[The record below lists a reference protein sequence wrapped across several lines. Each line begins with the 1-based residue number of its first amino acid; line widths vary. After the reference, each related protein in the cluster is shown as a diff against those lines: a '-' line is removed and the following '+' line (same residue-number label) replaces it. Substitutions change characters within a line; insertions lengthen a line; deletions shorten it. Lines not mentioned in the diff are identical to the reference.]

1 MKLTITDKV
10 YVPVSLQ
17 IEDIPSQKTTVFM
30 YDAYR
35 NQIEPYWLKEET
47 NKYVLSEYELRKI
60 IIDAM
65 NTADKYDY
73 SLQSDKEKY
82 INSIL

>member
-1 MKLTITDKV
+1 MDKLTLIDKV

-47 NKYVLSEYELRKI
+47 NKYVLSREEMEQVITKTVELAREGI
-60 IIDAM
+60 VVHRISEWE
-65 NTADKYDY
+65 T
-73 SLQSDKEKY
+73 
-82 INSIL
+82 